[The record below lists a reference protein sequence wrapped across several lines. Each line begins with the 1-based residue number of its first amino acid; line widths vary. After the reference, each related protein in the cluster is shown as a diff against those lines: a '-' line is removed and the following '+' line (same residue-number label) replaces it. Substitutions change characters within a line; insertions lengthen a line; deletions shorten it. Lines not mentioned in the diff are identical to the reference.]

1 MFPFPQSV
9 NPAVQSHLNSQV
21 AFFNDLSKSLAG
33 SFQSV
38 FQANLQL
45 GQTMLEETVL
55 AGQRMLAPGDA
66 TDVLGAVTSRA
77 QPASDKL
84 RAYQQHLTR
93 LAADVQ
99 VELARVT
106 QQHVGETSRTAHVLA
121 DEVTRAATEATD
133 RNLRQQE
140 EALKSFRDPFQQGSP
155 APGNGA
161 ARTEAGAQASREGA
175 DAGVGSADQAVKSAF
190 RGNVQGQAA
199 SQSGTKNPGKPA

>member
-21 AFFNDLSKSLAG
+21 AFFNDLSKSLTG
-33 SFQSV
+33 SFQNIY
-38 FQANLQL
+38 QANLKL
-45 GQTMLEETVL
+45 GQTMLEETML
-55 AGQRMLAPGDA
+55 AGQRMLTPGDA

-99 VELARVT
+99 VDLARVT
-106 QQHVGETSRTAHVLA
+106 QQHVEETSRTAHVLA

-133 RNLRQQE
+133 RNVRQQQ

-161 ARTEAGAQASREGA
+161 ARSAASQQAAREGTG
-175 DAGVGSADQAVKSAF
+175 AGMESGTQADQPSF

-199 SQSGTKNPGKPA
+199 SQSGTKSPGKPA

>member
-21 AFFNDLSKSLAG
+21 AFFNDLSKSLTG
-33 SFQSV
+33 SFQNIC
-38 FQANLQL
+38 QANLKL
-45 GQTMLEETVL
+45 GQTMLEETML
-55 AGQRMLAPGDA
+55 AGQRMLTPGSA

-99 VELARVT
+99 VDLARVT
-106 QQHVGETSRTAHVLA
+106 QQHVEETSRTAHVLA

-133 RNLRQQE
+133 RNVRQQE

-155 APGNGA
+155 PSGNGA
-161 ARTEAGAQASREGA
+161 ARSAGSQQAAREGTGASMQSGGQA
-175 DAGVGSADQAVKSAF
+175 DKPSF

-199 SQSGTKNPGKPA
+199 SQSGTKSPGKPA

>member
-9 NPAVQSHLNSQV
+9 NPAVQSHLDSQL
-21 AFFNDLSKSLAG
+21 AFFNDLSKSLTG
-33 SFQSV
+33 SFQYIC
-38 FQANLQL
+38 QANLQL
-45 GQTMLEETVL
+45 GQTMLEETML
-55 AGQRMLAPGDA
+55 AGQRMLTPGDA

-99 VELARVT
+99 VDLARVT
-106 QQHVGETSRTAHVLA
+106 RQHVEETSRTAHVLA

-133 RNLRQQE
+133 RSVRQQQ

-161 ARTEAGAQASREGA
+161 ARSAASQQAARAGMGASMQSG
-175 DAGVGSADQAVKSAF
+175 DQADQPSF

-199 SQSGTKNPGKPA
+199 PQSGTKSPGKPA